1 MSVSSVTDPF
11 ALLGVVADCGLYVA
25 RGWKLWSMRTSVLTS
40 MQPLELVSGQP
51 ATLAFVPA
59 KAHAC
64 VLLLAVL
71 TAELVT
77 VLASIRPSM
86 RGGHSLRYRG
96 GRRVCR
102 RSL

>member
-40 MQPLELVSGQP
+40 MQPLELASEQP

-59 KAHAC
+59 AYAC

-71 TAELVT
+71 TSELVT

-96 GRRVCR
+96 GRRGCG

>member
-11 ALLGVVADCGLYVA
+11 GPLGVVADCGLYVA
-25 RGWKLWSMRTSVLTS
+25 REWKLWSMRTSVLTS

-51 ATLAFVPA
+51 ATRAFVPT
-59 KAHAC
+59 KAHVC

-71 TAELVT
+71 TSELVT

-86 RGGHSLRYRG
+86 RGGHSLRYHG
-96 GRRVCR
+96 GRRGCR